1 MKHNIYEMIKENREE
16 AIATLSTLP
25 NKEIKLLDNL
35 NWKSI
40 EEDGI
45 LADED
50 AMDNEEL
57 RYLPCV
63 VVATDNLYEVIVIKV
78 FLTDGG
84 IHFYGVKIRGCDNY
98 LEEEIDTYH
107 ISDCAAYYENILYE
121 IVEDYLPK
129 KK

>member
-25 NKEIKLLDNL
+25 NKEVKLLDNL
-35 NWKSI
+35 NWNSI

-57 RYLPCV
+57 RDLPCV
-63 VVATDNLYEVIVIKV
+63 VVATDNLYEVIVLKV
-78 FLTDGG
+78 FLTDSD
-84 IHFYGVKIRGCDNY
+84 IHFYGVKIEGCDNY
-98 LEEEIDTYH
+98 LVREINTY
-107 ISDCAAYYENILYE
+107 SRYDCAPYYENTLYE
-121 IVEDYLPK
+121 IVEDCTNLK
-129 KK
+129 K